1 MQNFI
6 LIFFLTHLMACL
18 WYLFCTLETDE
29 LTFLTKYDLLS
40 YDPFEQYLTFFYFI
54 LVTLITVGYGD
65 MTA

>member
-1 MQNFI
+1 
-6 LIFFLTHLMACL
+6 MACL